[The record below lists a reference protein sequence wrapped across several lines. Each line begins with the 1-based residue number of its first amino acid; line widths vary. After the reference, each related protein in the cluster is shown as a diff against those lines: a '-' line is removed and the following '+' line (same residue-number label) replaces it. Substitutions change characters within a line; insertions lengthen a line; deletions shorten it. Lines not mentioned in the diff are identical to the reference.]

1 MKIVAKPIKYVDDW
15 GVGQTLHFVFVNDSY
30 EIWKAD
36 IEGNIIKL
44 FKNPNMA
51 LATLHWK
58 KYNVALGKISD
69 RTIYEIEIM

>member
-1 MKIVAKPIKYVDDW
+1 MKIVSKPISYLDDR
-15 GVGQTLHFVFVNDSY
+15 GMLQKLHFIFVNNNY